1 MITTGSFFKARD
13 LAKSEKRESMLPT
26 LTVGNIIV
34 VAPFENDEPIQYR
47 EVLCNLYKDKKT
59 LDKEFNDTFINEKG
73 VAKTA
78 NGFLFQKQPNF
89 DIHCLTA
96 YFGKVYEVKSDEVY
110 SHTNEKTGVTTNNLH
125 KYELEEIKF

>member
-1 MITTGSFFKARD
+1 MQMKGTFFKARD
-13 LAKSEKRESMLPT
+13 LAKSQKRESMLPI

-34 VAPFENDEPIQYR
+34 VAPFENDEPVQYR

-59 LDKEFNDTFINEKG
+59 LDKEFNDVFINEKG

-78 NGFLFQKQPNF
+78 NGFLFQKQPGF
-89 DIHCLTA
+89 VIHSLTV
-96 YFGKVYEVKSDEVY
+96 YFGKVYEVKGDEVY

-125 KYELEEIKF
+125 KYELEEIKL